1 MKAAAHVM
9 DVAVDAVTKNYF
21 ELFELPVSYAI
32 DQEVLD
38 SRFMKLQKSVHPDAS
53 DDDSLSVVVNK
64 AYSTLSDPIQRAE
77 YVMRITGCSE
87 KFDGITYV
95 TPALFELS
103 ERISSTDVD
112 QSAEARKLLVDMQQ
126 DIYSTLLRLF
136 TTTLDEK
143 LIFEQIYK
151 AKYIRRILE
160 S

>member
-53 DDDSLSVVVNK
+53 DDDSLSVIVNK

-77 YVMRITGCSE
+77 YMMHVMGCSE
-87 KFDGITYV
+87 KSDEITYV
-95 TPALFELS
+95 TSELFELS
-103 ERISSTDVD
+103 ERALSTNVD
-112 QSAEARKLLVDMQQ
+112 QSSEARKLLVDMQK
-126 DIYSTLLRLF
+126 DIYSTLLYLF
-136 TTTLDEK
+136 TKKLDEK
-143 LIFEQIYK
+143 RIFEQIYM